1 MLDIQRIVCAV
12 DFSECSRRGLD
23 LAVSLARWYEA
34 RISVVHVY
42 SVAAA
47 PTAFA
52 PGDLAVVAP
61 IAMSAVERDLLTH
74 DLSAFV
80 APAKANGVSIEL
92 RLAEGT
98 PWREIVGLASAT
110 HAHLLVMGTH
120 GRSGF
125 ERLLLGSVAEKV
137 LRTAPCPVLTVPPA
151 AADVDSATPMLFKR
165 ILFATDFSHAAE
177 AAGRWAVSLAQEAD
191 AELMV
196 VHVLE
201 SSVTEVEGFPRSAL
215 AAYRREYEQ
224 WSATQLHASVPDVLR
239 ACRSVREL
247 MAAGSPHREIVRVAG
262 EHGCDLV
269 VMGVAGHRGLGDRVF
284 GSTTQHVVR
293 VAPCPV
299 LTVRS

>member
-12 DFSECSRRGLD
+12 DFSDISRRGLD
-23 LAVSLARWYEA
+23 LAASLARWYEA

-47 PTAFA
+47 PAAFA

-61 IAMSAVERDLLTH
+61 IAMSAVERDLLMH

-80 APAKANGVSIEL
+80 APVNADAAPLEL

-98 PWREIVGLASAT
+98 PWREIVGVASAT
-110 HAHLLVMGTH
+110 HADLLVMGTH

-151 AADVDSATPMLFKR
+151 ADVDSGGPMLFKR
-165 ILFATDFSHAAE
+165 ILFATDFSRAAE
-177 AAGRWAVSLAQEAD
+177 AAGEWAASLAREAD
-191 AELMV
+191 AELIV
-196 VHVLE
+196 LHVLE
-201 SSVTEVEGFPRSAL
+201 SSPAEVEGFPRSAL

-224 WSATQLHASVPDVLR
+224 WSATQLHASVPDALR
-239 ACRSVREL
+239 ANCAVREL
-247 MAAGSPHREIVRVAG
+247 MAAGSPHREVVRVAG

-299 LTVRS
+299 LSVRE